1 MRRLLLG
8 VMLCLSASVPAL
20 ADDDR
25 DCFQQ
30 KDPQRRIRSC
40 SDIIQRDPNDATAYH
55 NRAVAYG
62 LAGDVDHAIADYTK
76 TIEIRPDN
84 AAAYENRGRAFASK
98 GDYTR
103 ALADVMKASELVAK
117 AATGSTSIKQK
128 SSKSTATAPKKTAAI
143 RKPKAYPQASN
154 NAAKK
159 APQDDPPARASVL
172 ENSTQ

>member
-62 LAGDVDHAIADYTK
+62 LAGDVDHAIADFTK

-84 AAAYENRGRAFASK
+84 AAAYEHRGRAFASK
-98 GDYTR
+98 GDYTH
-103 ALADVMKASELVAK
+103 AVDDVNRASELVAK
-117 AATGSTSIKQK
+117 AAAQPVVNTYK
-128 SSKSTATAPKKTAAI
+128 APKAAVVV
-143 RKPKAYPQASN
+143 PKAKAVPRASN
-154 NAAKK
+154 VVAKETSD
-159 APQDDPPARASVL
+159 ASWPAWASFRDR
-172 ENSTQ
+172 SGD